1 VAKTVVVGIARLPT
15 TRNTVVI
22 VHWSPCFTASDIIG
36 GISATQH
43 HPIVVTR
50 RNSATQC
57 RATVVIGRISA
68 TPVRTV
74 VIGQISVSR
83 RRARALVGGFA
94 DGGVEVAADWM
105 AEAGVEDRT
114 GGLVRREGG
123 VVGYGEGG
131 LRTQVRVPVSR
142 RVPTNESIM

>member
-15 TRNTVVI
+15 ASNTIVI
-22 VHWSPCFTASDIIG
+22 VHWSPCFTIG

-43 HPIVVTR
+43 HPSVVTR
-50 RNSATQC
+50 RNSATQR

-68 TPVRTV
+68 TPQRTV

-105 AEAGVEDRT
+105 TEAGVEDRA
-114 GGLVRREGG
+114 GGLVWREGG
-123 VVGYGEGG
+123 VVGY
-131 LRTQVRVPVSR
+131 
-142 RVPTNESIM
+142 